1 MSKFIL
7 IKKLI
12 STFKFIFKST
22 KDVSK
27 KMLELKT
34 KRFLFKSNE
43 IHPEFRKKEIKY
55 LEDSNKYKNEAG
67 EMSRK
72 IINEIE
78 SEDKM
83 KFIGILYSNYIS
95 QNITFED
102 YKKLENI
109 INKISFKNLIGLINY
124 DERYSLFED
133 QDIELFSLGLCED
146 VGIGTWEEPT
156 PKEKIYLAKV
166 KAKITPLGKKLVDFG
181 LKEN

>member
-1 MSKFIL
+1 MSEIVI

-43 IHPEFRKKEIKY
+43 IHPDFRKKEIKY

-124 DERYSLFED
+124 DEKHSLFED
-133 QDIELFSLGLCED
+133 QDIELFSLGLCEGL
-146 VGIGTWEEPT
+146 GIGEWGETSNEER
-156 PKEKIYLAKV
+156 EYQDKV
-166 KAKITPLGKKLVDFG
+166 KAKITDLGKKLVEFG
-181 LKEN
+181 LKET